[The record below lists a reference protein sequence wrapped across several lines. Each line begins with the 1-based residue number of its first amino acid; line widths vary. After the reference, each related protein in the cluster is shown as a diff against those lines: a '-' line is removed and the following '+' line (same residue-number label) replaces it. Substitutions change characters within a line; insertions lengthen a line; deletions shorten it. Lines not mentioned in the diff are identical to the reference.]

1 MLVEIMSYIIA
12 FLCICCLLLSVGMIN
27 LVLKNM
33 SVYNLILMLDIFNAD
48 VVVIMAKV
56 DVTIALAAILGNA
69 QCLMVGL
76 VVGARD
82 NFLIEVFLLVCL
94 SISESVLAQHNT
106 LTEDFVV
113 PGASVAIVRLL
124 LKVLK
129 TRSVIGLIGVTV

>member
-1 MLVEIMSYIIA
+1 MSYIIA
-12 FLCICCLLLSVGMIN
+12 FLCICCLLLSVSMIN

-33 SVYNLILMLDIFNAD
+33 SVYNLILKLDIFNAD

-69 QCLMVGL
+69 QCLMVGF

-106 LTEDFVV
+106 LSKDFVV

-129 TRSVIGLIGVTV
+129 TRSVIGLIGVAV

>member
-56 DVTIALAAILGNA
+56 DVTVALAAIFGNA
-69 QCLMVGL
+69 QCLMVGF

>member
-12 FLCICCLLLSVGMIN
+12 FLCICCLLLSVSMIN

-33 SVYNLILMLDIFNAD
+33 SVYNLILKLDIFNAD

-69 QCLMVGL
+69 QCLMVGF

-106 LTEDFVV
+106 LTEDLVV
-113 PGASVAIVRLL
+113 PSASVAIVRLL

-129 TRSVIGLIGVTV
+129 TRSVIGLIGVAV

>member
-1 MLVEIMSYIIA
+1 
-12 FLCICCLLLSVGMIN
+12 
-27 LVLKNM
+27 
-33 SVYNLILMLDIFNAD
+33 
-48 VVVIMAKV
+48 
-56 DVTIALAAILGNA
+56 
-69 QCLMVGL
+69 MVGL

>member
-1 MLVEIMSYIIA
+1 MSYIIA
-12 FLCICCLLLSVGMIN
+12 FLCICCLLLSVSMIN

-33 SVYNLILMLDIFNAD
+33 SVYNLILKLDIFNAD

-69 QCLMVGL
+69 QCLMVGF

-106 LTEDFVV
+106 LTEDLVV
-113 PGASVAIVRLL
+113 PSASVAIVRLL

-129 TRSVIGLIGVTV
+129 TRSVIGLIGVAV